1 MKNMVYL
8 IGLVVVALAGY
19 NFITKKDDL
28 DSTEDIVQ
36 NPIINP
42 TLQTQP
48 QQNYP
53 LQAIVTPRVD
63 NADQPW
69 YSGTRSFFGESNSD
83 DNITLSETKSDNVMT
98 YNTNAFWTSLESKYT
113 H

>member
-1 MKNMVYL
+1 MKNLIYL
-8 IGLVVVALAGY
+8 LGITVAAIAGY
-19 NFITKKDDL
+19 NLLTKKDL

-36 NPIINP
+36 HPIINP

-53 LQAIVTPRVD
+53 LQAIQTPRVD

-69 YSGTRSFFGESNSD
+69 YSGTREFFGVANSD
-83 DNITLSETKSDNVMT
+83 DNISLSETKSDNVMT